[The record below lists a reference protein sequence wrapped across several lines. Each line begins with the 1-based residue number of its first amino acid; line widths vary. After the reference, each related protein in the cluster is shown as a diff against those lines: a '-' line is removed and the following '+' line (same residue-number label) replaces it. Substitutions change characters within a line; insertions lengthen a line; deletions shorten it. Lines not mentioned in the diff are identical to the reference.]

1 MATES
6 TGKVC
11 YILKRFPRLSE
22 TFILNEIRALER
34 LGLELLIVSLLPR
47 EGELQHSTVSE
58 IRAKVYYTPADWW
71 EIFSA
76 ALLPHILVASSS
88 PAGYLRAVA
97 KALWLGVR
105 YAHPITTLKSF
116 MRAVFVAA
124 RCRRENIRHLHA
136 HFVNTPTKVA
146 YFTSIICDI
155 PFSFTTHAK
164 DLYLSSEDAIR
175 DRVGAAKFVVT
186 CTKYNL
192 DYVRSLAA
200 AEHWHKIH
208 LVYHGADL
216 TPFSAYFRGDRPARQ
231 ISANAAPIILSVGR
245 LVPKKGMQCLV
256 SACALLRDR
265 GMAFRCEIVGTGPL
279 RDDLQAQ
286 IDHLDLR
293 DQVTLLGAMTHDD
306 LVGIYGQ
313 ATAFALVPQIAE
325 NGDRDGIP
333 NVLVEAMAA
342 GLAVVSTS
350 ISGIPELI
358 EHGRTGL
365 LVPPNDPQAAAAA
378 LERLLHDTDAR
389 RNVATAA
396 QRELKER
403 FECWE
408 STRTIHAL
416 LMEGASA

>member
-1 MATES
+1 MATEAD
-6 TGKVC
+6 GKVC

-47 EGELQHSTVSE
+47 EAGLQHSAVSE
-58 IRAKVYYTPADWW
+58 VQARVYYPPAEWL
-71 EIFSA
+71 EMFRT
-76 ALLPHILVASSS
+76 ALMPHIAVATTS
-88 PAGYLRAVA
+88 PARYVKAAA

-124 RCRRENIRHLHA
+124 RCRRDNIRHLHA
-136 HFVNTPTKVA
+136 HFANAPTKVA
-146 YFTSIICDI
+146 YFVSILCNI

-164 DLYLSSEDAIR
+164 DLYLSSEDAIC
-175 DRVGAAKFVVT
+175 DRVGAAKFVLT

-192 DYVRSLAA
+192 DYVRGLVP
-200 AEHWHKIH
+200 AEHWHKVH

-216 TPFSAYFRGDRPARQ
+216 TAFSTYLRGDRPTGL
-231 ISANAAPIILSVGR
+231 ISAEAAPVILSVGR
-245 LVPKKGMQCLV
+245 LVPKKGMRCLI

-265 GMAFRCEIVGTGPL
+265 GVAFRCEIVGTGPL
-279 RDDLQAQ
+279 RNDLQRQIDDLSLGGKV
-286 IDHLDLR
+286 I
-293 DQVTLLGAMTHDD
+293 LLGAMTHDD
-306 LVGIYGQ
+306 LVDVYGQ

-342 GLAVVSTS
+342 GLPVVSTS
-350 ISGIPELI
+350 VSGIPELI
-358 EHGRTGL
+358 EDGRTGL
-365 LVPPNDPQAAAAA
+365 LVPPNDPHAAAAA
-378 LERLLHDTDAR
+378 LERLLQDSVAR
-389 RNVATAA
+389 RQVSTAA
-396 QRELKER
+396 QRQLKER

-408 STRTIHAL
+408 STKAIHAL
-416 LMEGASA
+416 LLEASA